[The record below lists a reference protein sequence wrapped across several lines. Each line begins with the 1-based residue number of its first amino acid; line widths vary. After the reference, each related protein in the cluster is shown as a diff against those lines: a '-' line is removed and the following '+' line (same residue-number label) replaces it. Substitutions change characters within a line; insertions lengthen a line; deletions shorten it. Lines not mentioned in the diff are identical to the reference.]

1 MNNESNLILLSDS
14 YKYSHARQYPP
25 DSEYVYSYLESRGGA
40 WPRTVFFG
48 LQYILKKYLE
58 GQVITQEKIDEAESL
73 INSHM
78 GRPLFNKE
86 GFQYILD
93 EHEGKLPVQI
103 KAVPEGSIIPTHNV
117 LMTIC
122 NTDPKCFWLPNFLE
136 TLLVQCWYPITVAT
150 QSYHLRK
157 LIDNYLE
164 LTGDVSLAPFK
175 LHDFGFRGVSSI
187 ESAGIGGAAHLLS
200 FLGTDTVAAL
210 TFLRD
215 YYGSE
220 NVAGFSIPA
229 SEHSTMTSWGR
240 EHEADAMANMLQ
252 SYPDGIIA
260 CVSDSYN
267 IFDACSEIWGTTLKD
282 QIMGRNGTL
291 VVRPDSGNPIEIV
304 MSCLEILGEKF
315 GYTINAKGYKVLD
328 PHIRIIQGDGVD
340 SSIIDAILSGMMSE
354 MWSADNI
361 AFGMGGALLQ
371 KLNRDTLKFA
381 FKCSAIKRS
390 GTWHD
395 VNKDPVT
402 AAYKKS
408 KAGRFKLIQTSN
420 SLIKTV
426 PYYVPGN
433 DLLQTVFENGT
444 ITKNQNLTDIRNM
457 LGTV

>member
-1 MNNESNLILLSDS
+1 M
-14 YKYSHARQYPP
+14 
-25 DSEYVYSYLESRGGA
+25 
-40 WPRTVFFG
+40 
-48 LQYILKKYLE
+48 
-58 GQVITQEKIDEAESL
+58 
-73 INSHM
+73 
-78 GRPLFNKE
+78 
-86 GFQYILD
+86 
-93 EHEGKLPVQI
+93 
-103 KAVPEGSIIPTHNV
+103 
-117 LMTIC
+117 
-122 NTDPKCFWLPNFLE
+122 
-136 TLLVQCWYPITVAT
+136 
-150 QSYHLRK
+150 RK

-215 YYGSE
+215 YYESE

-240 EHEADAMANMLQ
+240 EHEADAMANMLCA
-252 SYPDGIIA
+252 YPTGIIA